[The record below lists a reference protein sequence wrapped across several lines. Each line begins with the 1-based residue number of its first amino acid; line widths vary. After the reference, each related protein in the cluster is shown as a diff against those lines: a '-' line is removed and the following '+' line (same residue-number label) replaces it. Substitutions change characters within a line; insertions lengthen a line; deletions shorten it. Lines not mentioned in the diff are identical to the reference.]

1 MIELQKIMVVN
12 DNFEGFC
19 PPFIYDINK
28 PEHIIMYAL
37 NNNINTC
44 VLLSQAIAGLGQII
58 KDQEDRLTRI
68 EEILGL

>member
-1 MIELQKIMVVN
+1 MIELQKITVVN

-28 PEHIIMYAL
+28 PEHVIMYAL

-44 VLLSQAIAGLGQII
+44 VLLSRAIAGLVGVI

-68 EEILGL
+68 EEMLGI